1 MIRNSRIVWEIKKG
15 DLVKIKLYPRG
26 PENEGREDDY
36 IFTNGVVI
44 SEIKYD
50 EEQQLPFWPSVD
62 VYVFKTGNITT
73 CMPGSIE
80 IISNS

>member
-1 MIRNSRIVWEIKKG
+1 MIRDSRIVWEIKKG
-15 DLVKIKLYPRG
+15 DLVKLKIYPPG

-36 IFTNGVVI
+36 IFANGVVI

-50 EEQQLPFWPSVD
+50 KEQQLPFWPCVD
-62 VYVFKTGNITT
+62 VYVFKTGNIAI
-73 CMPGSIE
+73 CMPGSVE